1 MKTRIRITHS
11 NYKWTYFSYL
21 NSGARGRMSTSVLN
35 RKFNEGQM
43 EAINPSNFTMSNS
56 KEIFETD

>member
-21 NSGARGRMSTSVLN
+21 NSGARGRMSTTVLN
-35 RKFNEGQM
+35 RKMNNGKI
-43 EAINPSNFTMSNS
+43 EAINPSHFAVANQ
-56 KEIFETD
+56 KE